1 MRKYLTIFL
10 AVLLTVS
17 FLSPVESQDEIEYR
31 LNNNDLITISVY
43 EEPDLNKTVR
53 VDTNGTISYPLL
65 GIIKAQGLTAKE
77 LEAEITRLLME
88 DYLVSPQVSVFI
100 NEYSKVSIL
109 GEVKKPGAYELKA
122 GLTILDAIALAGGF
136 TEKSNAKD
144 VKLIRSKG
152 SVKETIKIDANAI
165 VTQGDREQ
173 NLRLQSGDLVIVGE
187 LSASAFIVVL
197 GQVRSPG
204 RYSFK
209 EGMTVIEAIGLAGGL
224 TNIAASNSTR
234 VIRLKDGNKLNIR
247 VPVGSILSGGQKD
260 KDIILQPEDTIVVPE
275 SFF

>member
-1 MRKYLTIFL
+1 
-10 AVLLTVS
+10 
-17 FLSPVESQDEIEYR
+17 
-31 LNNNDLITISVY
+31 
-43 EEPDLNKTVR
+43 
-53 VDTNGTISYPLL
+53 ISYPLL

>member
-65 GIIKAQGLTAKE
+65 GNIKAQGLTAKE